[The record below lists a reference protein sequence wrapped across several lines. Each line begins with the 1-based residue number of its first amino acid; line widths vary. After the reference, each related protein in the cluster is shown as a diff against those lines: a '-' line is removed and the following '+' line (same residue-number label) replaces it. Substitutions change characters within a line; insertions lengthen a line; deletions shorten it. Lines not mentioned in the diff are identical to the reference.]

1 MSTLPAATHLG
12 SSYRPTSATGVQQS
26 DTSPSQFVVADV
38 VAVSQLESQPVV
50 TELTTYNWS
59 HTWLWY
65 FSQHFCH
72 PPTVYVEF
80 TSSGMIID
88 NSTPSEAV
96 VPVVDTSDPQ
106 QAAGDL
112 ESRVCIAMETARLT
126 TLPVS
131 EPAVNRR
138 LQQLQREFQL

>member
-1 MSTLPAATHLG
+1 
-12 SSYRPTSATGVQQS
+12 
-26 DTSPSQFVVADV
+26 
-38 VAVSQLESQPVV
+38 
-50 TELTTYNWS
+50 
-59 HTWLWY
+59 
-65 FSQHFCH
+65 
-72 PPTVYVEF
+72 
-80 TSSGMIID
+80 MIID